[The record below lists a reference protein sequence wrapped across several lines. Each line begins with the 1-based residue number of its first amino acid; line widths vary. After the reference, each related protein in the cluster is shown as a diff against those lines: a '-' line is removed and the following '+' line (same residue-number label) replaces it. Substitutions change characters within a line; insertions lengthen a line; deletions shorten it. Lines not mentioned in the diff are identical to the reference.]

1 MLKRYNS
8 VKCDNATV
16 SIEKV
21 SPMRRNENNRFSYP
35 ILSPI
40 LMLITKHIFCRY
52 GGLIANLLQNN
63 NPLPGKQADSTP
75 VHPSVGIF
83 FFKKMGLFFLQY
95 KKKIAKK

>member
-52 GGLIANLLQNN
+52 GGLIANMLQNN

-75 VHPSVGIF
+75 VHPGVGIF
-83 FFKKMGLFFLQY
+83 FSKRWDCFLAIQ
-95 KKKIAKK
+95 KNN